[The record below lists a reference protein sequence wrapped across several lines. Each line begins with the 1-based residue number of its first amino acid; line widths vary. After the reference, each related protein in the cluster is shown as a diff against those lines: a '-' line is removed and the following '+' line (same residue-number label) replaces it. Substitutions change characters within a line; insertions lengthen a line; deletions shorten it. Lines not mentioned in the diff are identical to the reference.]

1 MRQHPISTIEAV
13 AEKFMNLSDDKV
25 VESCSSPEA
34 AALVVD
40 GLEQLRR
47 DLQYLIGTYRA
58 QLAKV
63 VDAAGGAVEIDGAKV
78 YTRPKWKVRYDHD
91 RIGERVVVMAT
102 KIMDGDEIVGT
113 VDDPEEAARRAVAL
127 MRKLYLAPSSE
138 PKKGELIGQLK
149 FETMFDAVLSR
160 EADGREVQRRAK

>member
-1 MRQHPISTIEAV
+1 MINHRTVIESIAADFLV
-13 AEKFMNLSDDKV
+13 LSQDDV
-25 VESCSSPEA
+25 VEGCSSPET
-34 AALVVD
+34 AALAVD
-40 GLEQLRR
+40 GLETLRR

-63 VDAAGGAVEIDGAKV
+63 VDEAGGEVEIDGARV
-78 YTRPKWKVRYDHD
+78 YTRTKWKIRYDHD

-138 PKKGELIGQLK
+138 PKKGELIGQLR
-149 FETMFDAVLSR
+149 FETMNDAVLTR